1 MGLQAHLAVLLG
13 AAFLAPGAKADV
25 LYADPGPI
33 TPIKGNQVGTTAIV
47 DEMHIEM
54 DITVHS
60 IPTTSTDWA
69 HVFAIGPDWQTSLW
83 IHPTAGDA
91 GSSKQGWYLR
101 FQNNQDQSLGDE
113 PLVENTNYHFEM
125 DFTQSRI
132 WVTINDRNVWD
143 KSANSHRNEAST
155 AIWMSHGGW
164 AAADVTITNFVVS
177 TDLSCW
183 ATGYECETY
192 EVCLEDGECSR
203 NCDALQIDD
212 YLNECSAEFAGTE
225 NDISVLQEEVNV
237 LQGYDIPDMKD
248 RIEARIEDIELHLHQ
263 LSGYTAARAVTGGID
278 GAAEL
283 NSGSNLWTLTGKD
296 LAIIGLL
303 AVNLVTVASLCAVCK
318 TGSGGKYE
326 YAN

>member
-33 TPIKGNQVGTTAIV
+33 TPIKNNQVGTTAIV
-47 DEMHIEM
+47 DEMHFEM

-60 IPTTSTDWA
+60 IPSSNWVN
-69 HVFAIGPDWQTSLW
+69 VFRIGSNYQPSLW
-83 IHPTAGDA
+83 IHDTADNDG
-91 GSSKQGWYLR
+91 GSYEGWNLR
-101 FQNNQDQSLGDE
+101 FQNDDDTSLGDE
-113 PLVENTNYHFEM
+113 PLVVNGSYHFEM
-125 DFTQSRI
+125 DWTQSHI
-132 WVTINDRNVWD
+132 WVKINNRTVWD
-143 KSANSHRNEAST
+143 KAAST
-155 AIWMSHGGW
+155 HTNFDSKEIWISSNGW

-318 TGSGGKYE
+318 TGSGGKYG